1 MPISEG
7 LRASLVNRKYIIHG
21 LIVLIILSLIVW
33 GWITFKWLKDTYA
46 NISLGTIEWKS
57 MEPTLKEGDHVCYAP
72 VKTKTVTRWDIVIL
86 GFKDLDQ
93 GIRQRV
99 IKRVI
104 AIPGDTV
111 MIEGWT
117 VIVWTERY
125 TSPDA
130 STTRIL
136 GLQLKN
142 SNNILPYDNYLL
154 LWDNLSE
161 SFDSRGFGLV
171 SFEQI
176 AWHVVTG
183 FLCDIKAWTQ

>member
-1 MPISEG
+1 MS
-7 LRASLVNRKYIIHG
+7 RKYIIRG
-21 LIVLIILSLIVW
+21 LIIIVVLSFLVW
-33 GWITFKWLKDTYA
+33 AWITFKWLKDTYA

-72 VKTKTVTRWDIVIL
+72 IENRAVAKWDIVIL

-93 GIRQRV
+93 WIRQRV
-99 IKRVI
+99 IKRII
-104 AIPGDTV
+104 ALPGDTV
-111 MIEGWT
+111 TIEWWT

-125 TSPDA
+125 SSPDA
-130 STTRIL
+130 STSRIL
-136 GLQLKN
+136 GLQLQN

-161 SFDSRGFGLV
+161 SFDSRGFWLV
-171 SFEQI
+171 SSEQI

-183 FLCDIKAWTQ
+183 FLCDIKASTQ